1 MYIRW
6 KHRSNDF
13 PGTARQGRC
22 SRGFPGATDPQGA
35 LQSRYYIVFEERVMP
50 SADVIIT
57 NARVFTSDESNPR
70 AEAVAVRGNR
80 IVYVGTIT
88 EAEALK
94 AGSTRVI
101 DGQGHTLTAGFID
114 THVHLLWG
122 SIWMGKAQ
130 LQEVRTKED
139 LKNILVDFAENNQT
153 DPWVVGRG
161 IKYGIVSTRQEL
173 DEILADR
180 PVYIGAFDGHTGWA
194 NTKALEMAG
203 ILNDDGRE
211 MPNGIVVRDEQGLA
225 SGELRESD
233 AMRAVLDLFTEPD
246 ANRKR
251 ELLILAIREFNKT
264 GITSVHNM
272 NGDMEEL
279 MAYAALEDAG
289 EMNMRVYVPYHVKP
303 ETTEDMLDEA
313 AVMAKVQMDY
323 VRGGAAKFFMDGVW
337 ESYTA
342 YNIDPYADDP
352 DVKVEP
358 IFSLE
363 HFTRMASL
371 CDKLGLQI
379 AVHCCGDGAVRQA
392 LDGYE
397 AIQRMNGKRD
407 SRHRVEH
414 IEVCQP
420 EDMPRFQE
428 LGVIASMQT
437 SHAPFSLEEDMVW
450 TQRVGPQR
458 WPVSFPWRDLKNA
471 GAHLSLGSDW
481 TVAPFDPMINLYV
494 ALNRKKWSP
503 GDPDQRLTL
512 EECILGYTRDA
523 AYTEFMEHQK
533 GQVKKGYLADLVLF
547 SHDFFEL
554 PREDIQTAKAVM
566 TMVDG
571 RIVFEGS

>member
-1 MYIRW
+1 
-6 KHRSNDF
+6 
-13 PGTARQGRC
+13 
-22 SRGFPGATDPQGA
+22 
-35 LQSRYYIVFEERVMP
+35 MP

-70 AEAVAVRGNR
+70 AEAVAVKGNQ
-80 IVYVGTIT
+80 IVYVGTS
-88 EAEALK
+88 EGAESFK
-94 AGSTRVI
+94 ARSTRVI
-101 DGQGHTLTAGFID
+101 DAQGHTLTAGFID

-122 SIWMGKAQ
+122 SIWMGNAQ
-130 LQEVRTKED
+130 LQEVRTKEE
-139 LKNILVDFAENNQT
+139 LKNILVDFAQKNQT
-153 DPWVVGRG
+153 DPWVLGRG
-161 IKYGIVSTRQEL
+161 IKYSIVSTRQEL
-173 DEILADR
+173 DEILPDR
-180 PVYIGAFDGHTGWA
+180 PVYVGAFDGHTGWA

-211 MPNGIVVRDEQGLA
+211 MPNGIVVRDDQGRA
-225 SGELRESD
+225 TGELRESD
-233 AMRAVLDLFTEPD
+233 AMRAVLDLVPEPD
-246 ANRKR
+246 SNRKR
-251 ELLILAIREFNKT
+251 ELLKLAIREFNKT

-289 EMNMRVYVPYHVKP
+289 EMNMRVYVPYHVRP
-303 ETTEDMLDEA
+303 ETTEAMLDEA
-313 AVMAKVQMDY
+313 AMMAKVQMDY

-342 YNIDPYADDP
+342 FNIDPYADAP
-352 DVKVEP
+352 DVRVEP

-363 HFTRMASL
+363 HFTRMAAL
-371 CDKLGLQI
+371 CDKMGLQV

-397 AIQRMNGKRD
+397 AIQKVNGKRD

-420 EDMPRFQE
+420 SDMPRFKE

-450 TQRVGPQR
+450 TKRVGPQR
-458 WPVSFPWRDLKNA
+458 WPISFPWRDLKNA

-494 ALNRKKWSP
+494 ALNRRKWSP
-503 GDPDQRLTL
+503 DNPDQRLTL
-512 EECILGYTRDA
+512 EESILGYTRDA

-533 GQVKKGYLADLVLF
+533 GRVKEGFLADLVLF
-547 SHDFFEL
+547 SHDLFEL
-554 PREDIQTAKAVM
+554 PAGEIRQAKAVM

-571 RIVFEGS
+571 RIVFEEE

>member
-1 MYIRW
+1 
-6 KHRSNDF
+6 
-13 PGTARQGRC
+13 
-22 SRGFPGATDPQGA
+22 
-35 LQSRYYIVFEERVMP
+35 MP

-122 SIWMGKAQ
+122 SIWMGNAQ

-211 MPNGIVVRDEQGLA
+211 IPNGIVVRDEQGLA

-233 AMRAVLDLFTEPD
+233 AMRAVLDLVTEPD

-251 ELLILAIREFNKT
+251 EMLILAIREFNKT

-289 EMNMRVYVPYHVKP
+289 EMNMRVYVPYHIKP

-371 CDKLGLQI
+371 CDKMGLQI

-392 LDGYE
+392 LDDYE

-420 EDMPRFQE
+420 EDMPRFKE

-437 SHAPFSLEEDMVW
+437 SHAPFSLKEDMVW
-450 TQRVGPQR
+450 TKRVGPQR
-458 WPVSFPWRDLKNA
+458 WPISFPWRDLTNT

-481 TVAPFDPMINLYV
+481 TVAPFDPMFNLYV

-512 EECILGYTRDA
+512 EECILGYTRDT

-547 SHDFFEL
+547 SHDLFEL
-554 PREDIQTAKAVM
+554 PREDIRTAKAVM

-571 RIVFEGS
+571 RIVFEG

>member
-1 MYIRW
+1 
-6 KHRSNDF
+6 
-13 PGTARQGRC
+13 
-22 SRGFPGATDPQGA
+22 
-35 LQSRYYIVFEERVMP
+35 MP

-57 NARVFTSDESNPR
+57 NAKIFTSDESNPR
-70 AEAVAVRGNR
+70 AEAVAVKDNR
-80 IVYVGTIT
+80 IIYVGTNGGV
-88 EAEALK
+88 ESFK
-94 AGSTRVI
+94 DNSTRVI
-101 DGQGHTLTAGFID
+101 DGQGHTLTSGFID

-122 SIWMGKAQ
+122 SIWMGSAQ
-130 LQEVRTKED
+130 LQEIRTKED
-139 LKNILVDFAENNQT
+139 LKKVLLDFANDNKT

-161 IKYGIVSTRQEL
+161 IRYSIVSTRQEL
-173 DEILADR
+173 DEIIADR
-180 PVYIGAFDGHTGWA
+180 PVYVGAFDGHTGWA

-203 ILNDDGRE
+203 ILKDDKRE
-211 MPNGIVVRDEQGLA
+211 MPNGIIVRDENGFA
-225 SGELRESD
+225 TGELREGD
-233 AMRAVLDLFTEPD
+233 AMDAVLGLAPLPD

-251 ELLILAIREFNKT
+251 ELLKLAIKEFNKT

-279 MAYAALEDAG
+279 MAYAALEDTG

-303 ETTEDMLDEA
+303 EATEEMLAEA
-313 AVMAKVQMDY
+313 TEMAKVQMDY

-342 YNIDPYADDP
+342 FNIDPYADEP
-352 DVKVEP
+352 DAKVEP

-371 CDKLGLQI
+371 CDKMGLQI
-379 AVHCCGDGAVRQA
+379 AVHCCGDGAVRQT

-397 AIQRMNGKRD
+397 AIQKINGKRD

-420 EDMPRFQE
+420 EDMPRFKE

-450 TQRVGPQR
+450 TKRTGPQR
-458 WPVSFPWRDLKNA
+458 WPISFPWRDLKNA

-481 TVAPFDPMINLYV
+481 TVAPFDPMINIHF
-494 ALNRKKWSP
+494 ALNRKKYAP
-503 GDPDQRLTL
+503 TDPDQCLTL

-523 AYTEFMEHQK
+523 AYTEFMENQK
-533 GQVKKGYLADLVLF
+533 GQVKEGYLADLVLF
-547 SHDFFEL
+547 SHDLLEWK
-554 PREDIQTAKAVM
+554 PEEITTARAVM

-571 RIVFEGS
+571 RIVFEA

>member
-1 MYIRW
+1 MSTPA
-6 KHRSNDF
+6 H
-13 PGTARQGRC
+13 
-22 SRGFPGATDPQGA
+22 
-35 LQSRYYIVFEERVMP
+35 
-50 SADVIIT
+50 IIIK
-57 NARVFTSDESNPR
+57 NAKVFTSDSSNPY

-80 IVYVGTIT
+80 IIYVGTNK
-88 EAEALK
+88 EAEAFQ
-94 AGSTRVI
+94 AQSTRII

-114 THVHLLWG
+114 SHVHLLWG
-122 SIWMGKAQ
+122 SIWMGSAQ
-130 LQEVRTKED
+130 LQEVRSRED
-139 LKNILVDFAENNQT
+139 LKKALLAFAEGSRT

-161 IKYGIVSTRQEL
+161 IRYSIVSTRQEL
-173 DEILADR
+173 DEILPDR

-203 ILNDDGRE
+203 ILNSDGRE
-211 MPNGIVVRDEQGLA
+211 MANGIVVRDGNGLA
-225 SGELRESD
+225 SGELREAD
-233 AMRAVLDLFTEPD
+233 AMRRVLDLIPEPD

-251 ELLILAIREFNKT
+251 ELLKLAIGEFNRT

-279 MAYAALEDAG
+279 MAYAALEDTG

-303 ETTEDMLDEA
+303 ETTEAMLEEA
-313 AVMAKVQMDY
+313 AQMAKVQMDY

-342 YNIDPYADDP
+342 FNIDPYADEP
-352 DVKVEP
+352 DMKVEP

-371 CDKLGLQI
+371 CDRLGLQV

-397 AIQRMNGKRD
+397 AIQKMNGKRD

-420 EDMPRFQE
+420 SDMPRFKE

-437 SHAPFSLEEDMVW
+437 SHAPFSLEEDLVW
-450 TQRVGPQR
+450 TKRTGPGR
-458 WPVSFPWRDLKNA
+458 WPISFPWRDLKEA

-481 TVAPFDPMINLYV
+481 TVAPFDPMINLHV
-494 ALNRKKWSP
+494 ALNRHKWSP
-503 GDPDQRLTL
+503 DDPDQRLTL
-512 EECILGYTRDA
+512 EECVLGYTRDA
-523 AYTEFMEHQK
+523 AYTEFMEDQK
-533 GQVKKGYLADLVLF
+533 GQIKEGYLADLVLF
-547 SHDFFEL
+547 SHDLFQVPPE
-554 PREDIQTAKAVM
+554 EITTAKVVL
-566 TMVDG
+566 TMMDG
-571 RIVFEGS
+571 RIVFE

>member
-1 MYIRW
+1 
-6 KHRSNDF
+6 
-13 PGTARQGRC
+13 
-22 SRGFPGATDPQGA
+22 
-35 LQSRYYIVFEERVMP
+35 MP

-57 NARVFTSDESNPR
+57 KARVFTSDETNPY
-70 AEAVAVRGNR
+70 AEAVAVKGNR
-80 IVYVGTIT
+80 IVYVGTN
-88 EAEALK
+88 EGAKALQNK
-94 AGSTRVI
+94 STRII
-101 DGQGHTLTAGFID
+101 DGQGHTLTPGFID

-122 SIWMGKAQ
+122 SIWMGNAQ
-130 LQEVRTKED
+130 LQEARTKAD
-139 LKNILVDFAENNQT
+139 LKKILLDFADKNQT
-153 DPWVVGRG
+153 DPWIVGRG

-173 DEILADR
+173 DEILSDR

-194 NTKALEMAG
+194 NTKALELAG
-203 ILNDDGRE
+203 ILNDDRRE
-211 MPNGIVVRDEQGLA
+211 MANGIIVRDESGIA

-233 AMRAVLDLFTEPD
+233 AMNAVMDLVSLPD

-251 ELLILAIREFNKT
+251 ELLKLAIREFNKT

-313 AVMAKVQMDY
+313 EVMARVQMDY

-342 YNIDPYADDP
+342 YNVDPYADEP

-371 CDKLGLQI
+371 CDRMGLQI
-379 AVHCCGDGAVRQA
+379 AVHCCGDAAVRQA

-397 AIQRMNGKRD
+397 AIQKMNGKRD

-420 EDMPRFQE
+420 EDMPRFKE

-450 TQRVGPQR
+450 TKRTGPQR
-458 WPVSFPWRDLKNA
+458 WPISFPWRDLKNA

-481 TVAPFDPMINLYV
+481 TVAPFDPMINIDV
-494 ALNRKKWSP
+494 ALNRRKWSP
-503 GDPDQRLTL
+503 DDRDQRLTL

-523 AYTEFMEHQK
+523 AYTEFMENQK
-533 GQVKKGYLADLVLF
+533 GKIKEGYLADLVLF
-547 SHDFFEL
+547 SHDLFTL
-554 PREDIQTAKAVM
+554 PPEEIRTGRAVLTIM
-566 TMVDG
+566 DG
-571 RIVFEGS
+571 RIVFEDNSVVE